1 MINVQLYSIRDRK
14 TEHFNMPFTIG
25 SRANAISYFCTGI
38 NNEEISYKNDL
49 ELYYL
54 GTMDIETGMITQ
66 DNLPEFVISG
76 EEAERINAEAKKEE
90 KK

>member
-1 MINVQLYSIRDRK
+1 MINVELYSIRDRK

-25 SRANAISYFCTGI
+25 NRANAINYFCTGI
-38 NNEEISYKNDL
+38 DTEEISYKCDL

-54 GTMDIETGMITQ
+54 GSMDIETGLITQ
-66 DNLPEFVISG
+66 DNMPEFVMSG
-76 EEAERINAEAKKEE
+76 EEAERINKLAKEEE

>member
-25 SRANAISYFCTGI
+25 TRANAISYFCTGI
-38 NNEEISYKNDL
+38 ANEEISYKDDL

-66 DNLPEFVISG
+66 DNLPEFVMSG
-76 EEAERINAEAKKEE
+76 EEAERINKEAKKEE

>member
-25 SRANAISYFCTGI
+25 SRANAISYFCNGI
-38 NNEEISYKNDL
+38 ANEEISYKNDL

-54 GTMDIETGMITQ
+54 GTMDIESGMITQ
-66 DNLPEFVISG
+66 DNLPEFIMSG
-76 EEAERINAEAKKEE
+76 EEAARLNQETEKEDKK
-90 KK
+90 

>member
-38 NNEEISYKNDL
+38 DNEEISYKCDL

-66 DNLPEFVISG
+66 DNLPEFVMSG
-76 EEAERINAEAKKEE
+76 EEAERINAETKKEE